1 MRTAVVGVGVIGGYF
16 DGALARGGED
26 VAFVARG
33 TTLQALREHGL
44 WVDDVGDD
52 L

>member
-1 MRTAVVGVGVIGGYF
+1 MRIAAIGVGVIGGYF
-16 DGALARGGED
+16 GGALARGED
-26 VAFVARG
+26 VAFVVRG